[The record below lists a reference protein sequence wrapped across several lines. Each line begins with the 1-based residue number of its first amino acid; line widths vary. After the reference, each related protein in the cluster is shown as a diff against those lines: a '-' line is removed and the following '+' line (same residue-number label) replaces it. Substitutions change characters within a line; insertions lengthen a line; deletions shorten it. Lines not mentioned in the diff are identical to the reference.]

1 MNGSEFQ
8 EIRRAL
14 AELRTRVSALE
25 EAIES
30 YNLAEKIRDELK
42 SQGLIERSAEDE

>member
-8 EIRRAL
+8 EIHRVL
-14 AELRTRVSALE
+14 AELRKRISVLE

-30 YNLAEKIRDELK
+30 YNLAEKIREELK
-42 SQGLIERSAEDE
+42 IQGLIERSAEDE